1 MKKVISVAFAL
12 IVLLSLAT
20 NVQALE
26 SKTMQRS
33 NGGSAWSSWTKTDG
47 NLITNSYLSVS
58 KSNYGTDI
66 YFSTDTWDTTT
77 GYTVDSKSGYT
88 STTDD
93 VFTINNK
100 LNSASLTEVPIPVYN
115 WYNWYTPE
123 IETLNVTAEWVG
135 TGEVQKG
142 SSTYTSTNGDYRF
155 KSTDNSNYR
164 TATATGSVN
173 NIDLG
178 QNIGGNL
185 YNFKSAYIEMQ
196 K

>member
-1 MKKVISVAFAL
+1 MKKVVSVAFAL

-20 NVQALE
+20 SVQALE

-33 NGGSAWSSWTKTDG
+33 NGGSAWASWTKTDG

-58 KSNYGTDI
+58 KCNDGTDI

-88 STTDD
+88 FTTDN

-100 LNSASLTEVPIPVYN
+100 LNSASLTEIPITVYN

-123 IETLNVTAEWVG
+123 TETLIVTADWVG
-135 TGEVQKG
+135 TGEVEKG

-155 KSTDNSNYR
+155 KSTSNSNYR
-164 TATATGSVN
+164 TATSIGNVN

-178 QNIGGNL
+178 QNTGGSL
-185 YNFKSAYIEMQ
+185 LNFKSAYIEMQ